1 MEITLDLTDGIGR
14 IRMDGGKKNAIAPAA
29 ASDLA
34 AAFAVS
40 P

>member
-14 IRMDGGKKNAIAPAA
+14 IRMDDGKKNAITPAA
-29 ASDLA
+29 ASWRPDT
-34 AAFAVS
+34 